1 MKGYV
6 PAIAIVVV
14 LAGAGVYWKVSSSAA
29 EKAAAAKAP
38 PPVEVGVVTLGSAP
52 VTVFDEYVAQ
62 TDAPDVIEIR
72 SQVTGLVER
81 QAVADGLHVKKGEL
95 LYVIDPRPFE
105 SALAQAKANLA
116 QAQANEVMAQQKLD
130 RSKMLVERN
139 FVSKQDYDTA
149 LTGEQATAA
158 AVDAQKALVRAA
170 ELNVGFTVLRAPRDG
185 FLSKSLVKPGALVTA
200 QTTLLNTL
208 YSSDPMY
215 VYFSVSEAKLAAL
228 TGMLKRAPEP
238 GMTAGT
244 EKAPSV
250 PPSFHVRLLDGSEYG
265 YPGRVDFV
273 DAALDEKTGTLRARL
288 SVPNPGRVL
297 RPGQFVR
304 VIVPALE
311 RPDAIRVPQKAV
323 QELQGLKTVF
333 VVGADGKAVPRQIEA
348 QYRVGNDWLVDKG
361 LSPGETVIVEGTQ
374 KVRSGAPVK
383 PVAAASSPAPGGQAN
398 PPATSPA
405 APAAG
410 KKPG

>member
-1 MKGYV
+1 MKGFV
-6 PAIAIVVV
+6 IAVAVLVV
-14 LAGAGVYWKVSSSAA
+14 LAGAGISYWKVSSSAA
-29 EKAAAAKAP
+29 EKAAAAKGSP
-38 PPVEVGVVTLGSAP
+38 PIEVAVVRLRPGP

-81 QAVADGLHVKKGEL
+81 QAVPDGSHVKKGEL

-105 SALAQAKANLA
+105 SALAQARANLA
-116 QAQANEVMAQQKLD
+116 QAEANEVMARQKLE
-130 RSKMLVERN
+130 RSRLLVERN
-139 FVSKQDYDTA
+139 FVSKQDYDTSLA
-149 LTGEQATAA
+149 SEQASAA
-158 AVDAQKALVRAA
+158 GVDAQKALVRAA
-170 ELNVGFTVLRAPRDG
+170 ELNVGFTVLRSPRDG
-185 FLSKSLVKPGALVTA
+185 FISKSLVKPGALVTA

-215 VYFSVSEAKLAAL
+215 VYFSVSEGKLADL
-228 TGMLKRAPEP
+228 TQMLKRPP
-238 GMTAGT
+238 GESPG
-244 EKAPSV
+244 KAPSSA
-250 PPSFHVRLLDGSEYG
+250 PSFHIRLLDGSEYA

-311 RPDAIRVPQKAV
+311 RVDAIRVPQKAV

-333 VVGADGKAVPRQIEA
+333 VVGAESKVTPRQIEA
-348 QYRVGNDWLVDKG
+348 QFRVGNDWLVNKG
-361 LSPGETVIVEGTQ
+361 LTSGEVVIVEGTQ
-374 KVRSGAPVK
+374 KVREGMTVK
-383 PVAAASSPAPGGQAN
+383 PVAAESGPVPASQAPPPGTPPPAPG
-398 PPATSPA
+398 T
-405 APAAG
+405 G
-410 KKPG
+410 KKQG